1 MTLTRR
7 SLLAAAAL
15 APVAAHAQAR
25 FPDRPVRVIVPFGP
39 GGLADVTIRVVGER
53 LSARLGHQVVV
64 VNQPGAAGA
73 LAARAVTSAAP
84 DGHTLALL
92 TNGTAV
98 SVATSRNL
106 GFDPVMEFA
115 PISTLGFFDFIIVTA
130 ADQPYRTLGDVVA
143 AARARPGALNIGTIL
158 PGSTQHLS
166 AELLK
171 ASTGID
177 AAVITH
183 RTTPEAITALL
194 RRDVDIVIDGFS
206 AVAGQL
212 RGGQLRAL
220 ATTGARRSAV
230 LPDVPTAIESGVPGY
245 DVTSWNALFAPTG
258 APREAVERIG
268 AELALVLAEAPVVAR
283 LAELGIEARGSTPAD
298 LAQRL
303 RDDIR
308 RWTAVVERARIERT

>member
-1 MTLTRR
+1 MTITRR
-7 SLLAAAAL
+7 FLIATAAL
-15 APVAAHAQAR
+15 APVTVHAQAR
-25 FPDRPVRVIVPFGP
+25 FPDRPVRVVVPFGP
-39 GGLADVTIRVVGER
+39 GGLADVTMRVVGER
-53 LSARLGHQVVV
+53 LGARLGQQVVV

-73 LAARAVTSAAP
+73 LAARAVTSAPA

-106 GFDPVMEFA
+106 GFDPVVEFT
-115 PISTLGFFDFIIVTA
+115 PISTLGFFDFVIVTSSE
-130 ADQPYRTLGDVVA
+130 QPYRTLADVIA
-143 AARARPGALNIGTIL
+143 AARARPGTLNIGTIL

-177 AAVITH
+177 AAVVTH
-183 RTTPEAITALL
+183 RTTPDALTAAL
-194 RRDVDIVIDGFS
+194 RRDIDIVIDGYS
-206 AVAGQL
+206 ATAGQI
-212 RGGQLRAL
+212 RGGQLRPL

-230 LPDVPTAIESGVPGY
+230 LPEVPTAIESGFSAY
-245 DVTSWNALFAPTG
+245 DVTSWNALFAPAG
-258 APREAVERIG
+258 VPREIIERLGVEVS
-268 AELALVLAEAPVVAR
+268 AVLAEGPVVAR
-283 LAELGIEARGSTPAD
+283 LSELGIEARGSTPAD

-308 RWTAVVERARIERT
+308 RWSDVVERARIERL